1 MSGHHRSLVFVRS
14 EIVCFM
20 FRHRNDGFR
29 QSCFVD
35 LLLYRTGG
43 FRLRYRLPHQPP
55 VHNFPWRNQGLRI
68 VYDPCLLRDS
78 RIKHGSLIEKIH
90 IVVSAYDDAVKE
102 ADSRL
107 EKLLKTF
114 SAVIQHY
121 FKVHAD
127 LRVNLLPVV
136 VRKLQGIEGQSHGHG
151 H

>member
-1 MSGHHRSLVFVRS
+1 
-14 EIVCFM
+14 M
-20 FRHRNDGFR
+20 FRHRNDGVC
-29 QSCFVD
+29 QSGFAH
-35 LLLYRTGG
+35 LLFDRTGG
-43 FRLRYRLPHQPP
+43 FCLRYRFPHHPP

-107 EKLLKTF
+107 EERLQSF
-114 SAVIQHY
+114 SAVIQHH
-121 FKVHAD
+121 FKIHAD

-136 VRKLQGIEGQSHGHG
+136 VRKLQGIESQSHGHV